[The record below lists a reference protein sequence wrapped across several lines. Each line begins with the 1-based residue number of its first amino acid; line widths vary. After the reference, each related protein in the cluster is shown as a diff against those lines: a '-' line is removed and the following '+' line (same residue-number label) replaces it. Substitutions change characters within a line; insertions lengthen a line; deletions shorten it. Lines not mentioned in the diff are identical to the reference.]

1 MYFPAHLQLIKV
13 PLWNHA
19 AITSLEI
26 QLGQLFQMS
35 IVLFPSYVRGA
46 DGEWGWRWEKKS
58 KRKHQ
63 MQVGEKSGRWERV
76 KPQNEGEVCKCYCMQ
91 IEEHGRKRREGGCD
105 VRGGSAWKQSRERRL
120 KVQSYV
126 ETKVKWNET
135 NTKLKHWRWGTSFHS
150 ISGLKHWQK
159 TPHDDVTRENKVD
172 ILL

>member
-91 IEEHGRKRREGGCD
+91 IEEHGRKRREGGCA
-105 VRGGSAWKQSRERRL
+105 VRGGVHENKAES
-120 KVQSYV
+120 
-126 ETKVKWNET
+126 
-135 NTKLKHWRWGTSFHS
+135 G
-150 ISGLKHWQK
+150 GLKYKVMLKQK
-159 TPHDDVTRENKVD
+159 LNEMRLTPNWNTGGGG
-172 ILL
+172 LLFTAYLVSSTDRKPHTMM